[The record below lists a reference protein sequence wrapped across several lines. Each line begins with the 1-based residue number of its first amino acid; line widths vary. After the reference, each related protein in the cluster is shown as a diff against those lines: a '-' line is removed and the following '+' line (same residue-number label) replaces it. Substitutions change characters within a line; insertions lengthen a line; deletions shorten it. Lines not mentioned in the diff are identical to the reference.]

1 MTKLIYEDL
10 SYKLIGLAYE
20 VDDIVGYG
28 QSEKVYSDS
37 FEELLKREKIVYEKE
52 YYAPIIVNNKVIA
65 KRYYDFL
72 INGIIILE
80 LKTKDSKY
88 REVCTQVFKYLK
100 ASGLKLGLIIRF
112 TKNGIKIKRIP
123 NIR

>member
-1 MTKLIYEDL
+1 M
-10 SYKLIGLAYE
+10 
-20 VDDIVGYG
+20 
-28 QSEKVYSDS
+28 
-37 FEELLKREKIVYEKE
+37 KE
-52 YYAPIIVNNKVIA
+52 FYAPIIVNEKVIA

-72 INGIIILE
+72 ICGKIILE
-80 LKTKDSKY
+80 LKTKENKY
-88 REVCTQVFKYLK
+88 RDVCSQVFKYLK